1 MVIWLTNVIAQ
12 SVQSPHFTEKKSQ
25 GDIWLYS
32 SLFPLY
38 DTPTKSFVHRIHSK
52 PLIVEMNALKEKNPL
67 NQIRKENEAHT
78 TIKMA
83 ALHCELVYKST
94 FSGSR
99 E

>member
-1 MVIWLTNVIAQ
+1 MADKRNCTIC
-12 SVQSPHFTEKKSQ
+12 TEPTFYRKTITGGHLALQ
-25 GDIWLYS
+25 
-32 SLFPLY
+32 Y
-38 DTPTKSFVHRIHSK
+38 DTPTKSFVHRIHPK